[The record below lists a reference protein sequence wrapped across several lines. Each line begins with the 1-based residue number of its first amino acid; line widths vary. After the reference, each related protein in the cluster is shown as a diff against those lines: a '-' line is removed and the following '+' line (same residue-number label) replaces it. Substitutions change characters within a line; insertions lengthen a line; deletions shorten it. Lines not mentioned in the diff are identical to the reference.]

1 MRRALTVGL
10 LGMGIG
16 LGCGGSP
23 KAPVSSDVPAST
35 AVAPLAGDA
44 AAPVGNASPTPADAP
59 AADAGAAPTSAASA
73 TPPEPPPPEDKCAP
87 VALAYEKS
95 LRAKLR
101 QCWLDAA
108 NKSKDRIVGSVKLIL
123 EIDNSGKIVTQRFAE
138 KSDLPE
144 PIQKCMM
151 KAFKS
156 EPIDG
161 KKCDMKTFTIAEKF
175 PR

>member
-1 MRRALTVGL
+1 MVGMV
-10 LGMGIG
+10 MGIG
-16 LGCGGSP
+16 LGCGGT
-23 KAPVSSDVPAST
+23 APPPPMTPDVPSADDAGPNAVPPTATDSPDA
-35 AVAPLAGDA
+35 AVA
-44 AAPVGNASPTPADAP
+44 TPAA
-59 AADAGAAPTSAASA
+59 TASA
-73 TPPEPPPPEDKCAP
+73 SAPEPTPPPPEDKCAP
-87 VALAYEKS
+87 IALAYEKS

-108 NKSKDRIVGSVKLIL
+108 NKSKDRIVGSAKLIL
-123 EIDNSGKIVTQRFAE
+123 EIDNSGKVVGQRFAE

-151 KAFKS
+151 KAFKA